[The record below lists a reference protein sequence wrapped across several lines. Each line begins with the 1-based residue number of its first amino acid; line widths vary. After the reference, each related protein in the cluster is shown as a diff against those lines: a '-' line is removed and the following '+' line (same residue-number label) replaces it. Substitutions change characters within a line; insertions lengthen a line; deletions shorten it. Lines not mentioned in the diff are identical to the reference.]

1 MQASSQTPRGLGEVV
16 TATLLITPSGA
27 LSPGFLTAS
36 AIAVGSVLG
45 WLGGF
50 MVSLGHVLFELP
62 YVALLVYSA
71 ERLEAVLRRLE
82 KPLALLSA
90 AMGLYLAYS
99 LVGVGL
105 GALSAGRVEMPSIG
119 FHGGGLLTALALGF
133 WFTGFNPYFLA
144 WWVTI
149 GLPLVRGAAIH
160 GWRGFGVMYLS
171 HVWIDFAW
179 LTVLA
184 AVGGGLAGAAVG
196 YGVLMLALAVML
208 AVFSVDMLSRSFA
221 RRRLLPF

>member
-1 MQASSQTPRGLGEVV
+1 VEASSRSVQGLRDVV

-36 AIAVGSVLG
+36 AIAVGGVMG

-71 ERLEAVLRRLE
+71 EKLEGLLRRFE
-82 KPLALLSA
+82 RPLALLTA
-90 AMGLYLAYS
+90 LMGFYLAYS
-99 LVGVGL
+99 LVSVGVE
-105 GALSAGRVEMPSIG
+105 ALASGRVLMPSIG
-119 FHGGGLLTALALGF
+119 FHGGGLLTAVALGF

-149 GLPLVRGAAIH
+149 GLPLVRGAAVH
-160 GWRGFGVMYLS
+160 GWRGFSVMYLS

-179 LTVLA
+179 LTALAAAGGRLASAALGYGLLMLSLA
-184 AVGGGLAGAAVG
+184 AV
-196 YGVLMLALAVML
+196 L

-221 RRRLLPF
+221 GRRILPF